1 MQTVCLVGKPN
12 VGKSSIFNRLI
23 KENKSIIMDTPGVTR
38 DRIYGRVNHN
48 DKSFYLIDTGGISL
62 GEDDFAKDIL
72 VQATLAIDEADLVLF
87 VVDGNDDPDASDKKV
102 AEILHKSSK
111 KVIVVV
117 NKIDNDKK
125 KENLYNYYELGF
137 SDLVAVSASHNIGF
151 DGLLNTI
158 TSDLPEEVKEE
169 DTSLKFCIIG
179 RPNVGKSSLINEKVD
194 AIVIDD
200 ARLDILKEENN
211 EEYNLL
217 KKIGSYSIDVK
228 SEKIGKEVDVTNS
241 SFNIYVSGID
251 TYGSINKVSRS
262 DVNILITV
270 NPVTKEILLTNI
282 PRDYYVKLHKNGEY
296 DKLTHA
302 GIYGIDESIN
312 TLEDLFD
319 TKINYYVKV
328 NFTSLVDIVDA
339 LDGITVNSP
348 YSFVS
353 QDGYSYKKGDNIL
366 DGKKALSFARERKSF
381 KEGDRTRGEN
391 QQRVLTA
398 LINKAMSP
406 KIITNYTNLLTSLKG
421 KFVTNISD
429 EDITK
434 LIKMQLKNN
443 SSWTIKSISVNGTD
457 AMDYVYSY
465 NKTKLYVMK
474 PDYET
479 VNNAKEQIKKVQD
492 KKG

>member
-179 RPNVGKSSLINEKVD
+179 RPNVGKSSLINAILNEER
-194 AIVIDD
+194 AIVSDVAGTTRD
-200 ARLDILKEENN
+200 AVDTKFKYNHEDIT
-211 EEYNLL
+211 
-217 KKIGSYSIDVK
+217 V
-228 SEKIGKEVDVTNS
+228 
-241 SFNIYVSGID
+241 ID
-251 TYGSINKVSRS
+251 TAGMRKKGKIYESVEKYSLIRSLKAIDRS
-262 DVNILITV
+262 DVCVLVIDASTGIIEHDKHIASYALDAGKGIVICVNKWDTINNPDSDIRKWKEDIKNEFQFIPYAHTV
-270 NPVTKEILLTNI
+270 FLSAKTKKRLSGLMPEVINAYNNN
-282 PRDYYVKLHKNGEY
+282 RKEVK
-296 DKLTHA
+296 
-302 GIYGIDESIN
+302 
-312 TLEDLFD
+312 
-319 TKINYYVKV
+319 
-328 NFTSLVDIVDA
+328 TSLLNNIIMEA
-339 LDGITVNSP
+339 
-348 YSFVS
+348 VS
-353 QDGYSYKKGDNIL
+353 MHEPPSYKGKDLKYIL
-366 DGKKALSFARERKSF
+366 
-381 KEGDRTRGEN
+381 
-391 QQRVLTA
+391 
-398 LINKAMSP
+398 
-406 KIITNYTNLLTSLKG
+406 
-421 KFVTNISD
+421 
-429 EDITK
+429 
-434 LIKMQLKNN
+434 
-443 SSWTIKSISVNGTD
+443 
-457 AMDYVYSY
+457 
-465 NKTKLYVMK
+465 
-474 PDYET
+474 
-479 VNNAKEQIKKVQD
+479 
-492 KKG
+492 